1 MHRTHNTGCC
11 CCRRRRLHA
20 QRKCELTFATCWAD
34 ALRKDIIKP
43 SLYADNPEE
52 LMVGML
58 AALLAAAVWLVL
70 ATFLNLPV
78 STTHGMGMCGISSLP
93 SFVCSYAPDSHV

>member
-1 MHRTHNTGCC
+1 M
-11 CCRRRRLHA
+11 
-20 QRKCELTFATCWAD
+20 
-34 ALRKDIIKP
+34 RKDIIKP

-58 AALLAAAVWLVL
+58 SALIAAAAWLVL

-78 STTHGMGMCGISSLP
+78 STTHGMGAHDTHEPTHNSRARTHPCSLP
-93 SFVCSYAPDSHV
+93 GA